1 MAAGARPCRGREPLP
16 SPVRIISGPR
26 DESWDRYIRRLVDE
40 RGYGHER
47 TYVGV
52 ADEQRARIVRSKLR
66 TAGRHQGV
74 SVKAY
79 WQACGGCGDGGPSCA
94 YHVNYSVFDQAAARR
109 YKARQAGKIRL

>member
-1 MAAGARPCRGREPLP
+1 MP

-40 RGYGHER
+40 RGYDHER
-47 TYVGV
+47 QYVGIEH
-52 ADEQRARIVRSKLR
+52 EQRAREVRGKLR

-79 WQACGGCGDGGPSCA
+79 WKPCSGCDQGGPSCA
-94 YHVNYSVFDQAAARR
+94 YHVFYSAFDLAAARR
-109 YKARQAGKIRL
+109 YKAQQSRRR